1 MYLLDANAWIALF
14 RRKSDKVLDELE
26 RHPDSEVALCPV
38 VLAELWYGAC
48 RSAPA
53 YRAENQRMVEDLR
66 AKYVSVPLD
75 DAAALDSGE
84 LRAYLAALGQPIGPY
99 DLLIAAIARTHDLT
113 LVTRNQSEFSRVP
126 RLKIENWQDS

>member
-26 RHPDSEVALCPV
+26 RRPDDEVALCPI

-48 RSAPA
+48 RSDPA

-84 LRAYLAALGQPIGPY
+84 LRAYLAALGQPIGPH
-99 DLLIAAIARTHDLT
+99 DVLIAAIARTHNLT
-113 LVTRNQSEFSRVP
+113 LVTRNQAEFSRVP
-126 RLKIENWQDS
+126 RLIIENWEDL